1 MRTALKLFTLLAF
14 TLFISDANERFVD
27 EDTLNLAHIS
37 LQEQYCKSIKP
48 NQKLCKSKKL
58 SYIDY
63 DDTELPTFLKGIK
76 QHIEPVVLAYKADDL
91 KKSTLSDLKEFS
103 GDISGEWEDEN
114 SMELFAKTPST
125 YTLSTAS
132 SGYSG
137 GAHGYHGMHFNNYDI
152 QTGTKLTLD
161 DLFVADYN
169 QTLHAIA
176 QEHYK
181 TSMGLKTQQPLTDD
195 NWFEDRFILAGEFA
209 ITANG
214 LYFFYNSYEIKPYAA
229 GNTEFMLPYS
239 KLKNIIN
246 PKGALHFALE
256 DNKAFHTFF
265 KQDEALSLD
274 ISAEPQQNGSV
285 LITAS
290 MQNLSY
296 ENKGWLSLSFPQLTA
311 KEAITSVQTQGFK
324 GVQLYPKASNIYHN
338 EHKKAIKSTY
348 LLVEGEDTQW
358 NHNDTHSITLTLV
371 PSSTEKELILDI
383 RGNFKSKEKSIMLPS
398 EYEGVKGQQ
407 GFTNYRVFIAL

>member
-1 MRTALKLFTLLAF
+1 MRTALKLLTLLSF
-14 TLFISDANERFVD
+14 MLFVSDAQERFVD
-27 EDTLNLAHIS
+27 ADSLNLAHIS

-48 NQKLCKSKKL
+48 TQKLCKSKKL

-63 DDTELPTFLKGIK
+63 DDTKLPTFLKGIK

-103 GDISGEWEDEN
+103 GDISGEWEDE
-114 SMELFAKTPST
+114 SSIELFAKTATT
-125 YTLSTAS
+125 YTLSTSS

-137 GAHGYHGMHFNNYDI
+137 GAHGYHGMQFDNYNI
-152 QTGTKLTLD
+152 QTGAKLTLD

-176 QEHYK
+176 KEHYK
-181 TSMGLKTQQPLTDD
+181 ASMGLKAQQPLTDD
-195 NWFEDRFILAGEFA
+195 NWFDDNFVLASAFA

-239 KLKNIIN
+239 KLKSIIN
-246 PKGALHFALE
+246 PKGVLGFALE
-256 DNKAFHTFF
+256 DNKTSHTLF

-274 ISAEPQQNGSV
+274 ISAQPQPDGTVQ
-285 LITAS
+285 ITAS

-311 KEAITSVQTQGFK
+311 KEAIKNIQTQGFK
-324 GVQLYPKASNIYHN
+324 SVQAYPKGSNIYNN
-338 EHKKAIKSTY
+338 EHKKAVKSAY

-358 NHNDTHSITLTLV
+358 QYNDTHSITLSVV
-371 PSSTEKELILDI
+371 PPSTDKELILDI
-383 RGNFKSKEKSIMLPS
+383 RGNFKSKEKSIMLPK
-398 EYEGVKGQQ
+398 EYEGIKGQQ